1 MALTDAGRH
10 PSSILA
16 FCSTILVRE
25 SCHFRCARC
34 LMPAKAKGINRRT
47 AAEALVRVDPK
58 LATKCLAAIEGM
70 ASLAL
75 SHQRVRLVT
84 ASAESVDFT

>member
-1 MALTDAGRH
+1 MAPTDAGRH

-25 SCHFRCARC
+25 SCDFRCARC
-34 LMPAKAKGINRRT
+34 LMPAKAKGSNRRT

-58 LATKCLAAIEGM
+58 LATKCLAAEAVALQVPFL
-70 ASLAL
+70 ASPM
-75 SHQRVRLVT
+75 QRGKAV
-84 ASAESVDFT
+84 AA